1 MINEYL
7 MACASFKENMMNNMK
22 EKNNQGSW
30 KVGFSKFV
38 GVLNKI
44 VDALAGIAAGAIVV
58 TVIIQILGRVV
69 GNPAPWTEEGTRFIF
84 IWIIFLGIGMGFR
97 NSESA
102 RVTIMVGYAPPII
115 KKLSKWTYT
124 FFSMVFF
131 GFMIVYGYQ
140 LMMQQ
145 VNMNEMGSALMI
157 PMWLIGASVPV
168 SGILCVI
175 GLLESL
181 ILHPHT
187 VDIESLVKPKAE
199 VNQ

>member
-1 MINEYL
+1 
-7 MACASFKENMMNNMK
+7 MNNMK
-22 EKNNQGSW
+22 ETSSQGSW

-44 VDALAGIAAGAIVV
+44 VDALAGIAAGSIVI
-58 TVIIQILGRVV
+58 TVLIQIIGRVV

-97 NSESA
+97 RSESA
-102 RVTIMVGYAPPII
+102 RVTIMVGYAPSIVR
-115 KKLSKWTYT
+115 KLSKWTYT
-124 FFSMVFF
+124 FFSLLFF
-131 GFMIVYGYQ
+131 GFMIVYGFQ

-168 SGILCVI
+168 SGVLCVI

-181 ILHPHT
+181 LLHPHT
-187 VDIESLVKPKAE
+187 VDIDTLLKPKAE
-199 VNQ
+199 GK